1 MLVVALGTAALVIVL
16 SVFNGL
22 EGLIRTLYSTFD
34 PEIKV
39 ALVSGRAFDNDPVM
53 LEKIYSLEGI
63 DIVSEVLEENALIE
77 HRDDRRVVKVK
88 GVSDN
93 FVRQGRMDSAI
104 VEGEFV
110 LNRGRRPYAV
120 IGRGIQYSLNV
131 GLNNDFY
138 PLKISFPN
146 NQKVLNPTASDMLI
160 SKFIPVSAV
169 FAIEK
174 QYDDNYVF
182 TPLSFAEELFSLQG
196 KISALEIKTKKGF
209 KVSEVKKQLKKVFG
223 EEFLIQDSD
232 EQHASLLRAIKI
244 EKLFVFII
252 FTFLLLIASVNIFFS
267 LTMLSIEKKKDVAI
281 MLSLGAGRSMIRNI
295 FLTEGLMIAL
305 TGAFAGLLL
314 GFVVCTLQQQ
324 FGLVSMGME
333 TSVVDAYPVRMN
345 GLDFLYTGLIIV
357 ILTILLS
364 YRPALQA
371 SKVSVREN
379 L

>member
-39 ALVSGRAFDNDPVM
+39 APVNGRAFDKDSAM
-53 LEKIYSLEGI
+53 IARIYAIEGVG
-63 DIVSEVLEENALIE
+63 IVTEVLEENALVE

-88 GVSDN
+88 GVSSN
-93 FVRQGRMDSAI
+93 FIEQGRMDSAI
-104 VEGEFV
+104 VEGDFV
-110 LNRGRRPYAV
+110 LYRGSRAYAV

-138 PLKISFPN
+138 PLKVSFPN
-146 NQKVLNPTASDMLI
+146 NQKVLNPTAKDMLI

-174 QYDDNYVF
+174 QYDDNYIF
-182 TPLSFAEELFSLQG
+182 TPLAFAEELFSMKG
-196 KISALEIKTKKGF
+196 KINALEIKTDKGY
-209 KVSEVKKQLKKVFG
+209 KINDVKKRLKKVLG
-223 EEFLIQDSD
+223 DDFLVQDSD

-281 MLSLGAGRSMIRNI
+281 LLSLGAGRSMIKKI
-295 FLTEGLMIAL
+295 FLVEGLMIAL
-305 TGAFAGLLL
+305 TGAFIGLFL
-314 GFVVCTLQQQ
+314 GFAICALQQQ

-345 GLDFLYTGLIIV
+345 GLDFLYTGLIIIV
-357 ILTILLS
+357 LTILLS

-371 SKVSVREN
+371 SKVRVREN
-379 L
+379 I

>member
-39 ALVSGRAFDNDPVM
+39 ALVSGRAFDNDPAM

-146 NQKVLNPTASDMLI
+146 NRKVLNPTASDMLI

-196 KISALEIKTKKGF
+196 KINALEIKTKKGF
-209 KVSEVKKQLKKVFG
+209 KVSEVKKQLKKILG

-305 TGAFAGLLL
+305 TGAFAGLFL
-314 GFVVCTLQQQ
+314 GFIVCTLQQQ

>member
-39 ALVSGRAFDNDPVM
+39 ALVSGRAFDNDPAM

-146 NQKVLNPTASDMLI
+146 NRKVLNPTASDMLI

-196 KISALEIKTKKGF
+196 KINALEIKTKKGF
-209 KVSEVKKQLKKVFG
+209 KVSEVKKQLKKILG
-223 EEFLIQDSD
+223 EGFLIQDSD

-305 TGAFAGLLL
+305 TGAFAGLFL
-314 GFVVCTLQQQ
+314 GFIVCTLQQQ

>member
-39 ALVSGRAFDNDPVM
+39 ALVSGRAFDKDSSM
-53 LEKIYSLEGI
+53 LEKIYALEGI
-63 DIVSEVLEENALIE
+63 DIVSEVLEENALVE

-93 FVRQGRMDSAI
+93 FIRQGRMDSAI
-104 VEGEFV
+104 VEGDFV
-110 LNRGRRPYAV
+110 LFRGRRPYAV

-146 NQKVLNPTASDMLI
+146 NQKVLNPTANDMLI

-174 QYDDNYVF
+174 QYDDNYIF
-182 TPLSFAEELFSLQG
+182 TPLVFAEELFSLHG
-196 KISALEIKTKKGF
+196 KISALEIKTKKGY
-209 KVSEVKKQLKKVFG
+209 KVSDVKKQLKKVLG
-223 EEFLIQDSD
+223 EEFLVQDSD

-281 MLSLGAGRSMIRNI
+281 MLSLGAGRSMIKNI
-295 FLTEGLMIAL
+295 FLIEGLLIAL

-314 GFVVCTLQQQ
+314 GFIICTLQQQ
-324 FGLVSMGME
+324 FGLISMGME
-333 TSVVDAYPVRMN
+333 TSVVDAYPVKMN

-379 L
+379 I

>member
-39 ALVSGRAFDNDPVM
+39 ALVSGRAFDKDSSM
-53 LEKIYSLEGI
+53 LEKIYALEGI
-63 DIVSEVLEENALIE
+63 DIVSEVLEENALVE

-93 FVRQGRMDSAI
+93 FIRQGRMDSAI
-104 VEGEFV
+104 VEGDFV
-110 LNRGRRPYAV
+110 LFRGRRPYAV

-146 NQKVLNPTASDMLI
+146 NQKVLNPTANDMLI

-174 QYDDNYVF
+174 QYDDNYIF
-182 TPLSFAEELFSLQG
+182 TPLVFAEELFSLHG
-196 KISALEIKTKKGF
+196 KISALEIKTKKGYR
-209 KVSEVKKQLKKVFG
+209 VSDVKKQLKKVLG
-223 EEFLIQDSD
+223 EEFLVQDSD

-281 MLSLGAGRSMIRNI
+281 ILSLGAGRSMIKNI
-295 FLTEGLMIAL
+295 FLIEGLLIAL

-314 GFVVCTLQQQ
+314 GFIICTLQQQ
-324 FGLVSMGME
+324 FGLISMGME
-333 TSVVDAYPVRMN
+333 TSVVDAYPVKMN

-379 L
+379 I

>member
-39 ALVSGRAFDNDPVM
+39 APVNGRAFDKDSAM
-53 LEKIYSLEGI
+53 IARIYAIEGVG
-63 DIVSEVLEENALIE
+63 IVTEVLEENALVE

-88 GVSDN
+88 GVSSN
-93 FVRQGRMDSAI
+93 FIEQGRMDSAI
-104 VEGEFV
+104 VEGDFV
-110 LNRGRRPYAV
+110 LYRGSRAYAV

-138 PLKISFPN
+138 PLKVSFPN
-146 NQKVLNPTASDMLI
+146 NQKVLNPTANDMLI

-174 QYDDNYVF
+174 QYDDNYIF
-182 TPLSFAEELFSLQG
+182 TPLAFAEELFSMKG
-196 KISALEIKTKKGF
+196 KINALEIKTDKGY
-209 KVSEVKKQLKKVFG
+209 KINDVKKRLKKVLG
-223 EEFLIQDSD
+223 DDFLVQDSD

-281 MLSLGAGRSMIRNI
+281 LLSLGAGRSMIKKI
-295 FLTEGLMIAL
+295 FLVEGLMIAL
-305 TGAFAGLLL
+305 TGAFIGLFL
-314 GFVVCTLQQQ
+314 GFAICALQQQ

-345 GLDFLYTGLIIV
+345 GLDFLYTGLIIIV
-357 ILTILLS
+357 LTILLS

-371 SKVSVREN
+371 SKVRVREN
-379 L
+379 I